1 MSTSFLVFQEQL
13 NPGEARKEVG
23 MEKALIAGEK
33 VVGVKSK
40 TDTLRVTDAG
50 ILIHASLPDWKRLCG
65 RIIDFFRSKAE
76 PNWEKEID
84 PHKLERKSWDRYPH
98 GVFLWF

>member
-1 MSTSFLVFQEQL
+1 
-13 NPGEARKEVG
+13 

-33 VVGVKSK
+33 VAGVKSK
-40 TDTLRVTDAG
+40 TDTFHVIDAE
-50 ILIHASLPDWKRLCG
+50 ILIHAYLPGWKRLCG
-65 RIIDFFRSKAE
+65 KMMDFFRSKAE

-84 PHKLERKSWDRYPH
+84 SHKLERKSWDRYPH